1 MAKKTNLGTFTIVKQ
16 DENVIVSV
24 KAGDSS
30 GSSFLPANY
39 SIDDLASKVALLIK
53 NVNVAKST
61 KNKLTIDLV
70 KEIIVADGK
79 IVPLLAKE
87 IKLLRY
93 FSENVGKIISRE
105 ELLENVWK
113 RERDSTTRTLD
124 VHISRLR
131 QKMGDMTDAPS
142 VIQTIHGKGYKFV
155 PPAHFIY

>member
-1 MAKKTNLGTFTIVKQ
+1 MAKKTNLGTFTVVKQ
-16 DENVIVSV
+16 DEDIVISV
-24 KAGDSS
+24 KAGESS
-30 GSSFLPANY
+30 GSSFLPGNY

-61 KNKLTIDLV
+61 KSKLTIDLV

-79 IVPLLAKE
+79 IIPLLAKE

-93 FSENVGKIISRE
+93 FSENVGRIISRE

-131 QKMGDMTDAPS
+131 QKMGDMSDAPS

-155 PPAHFIY
+155 PPAHFVY

>member
-1 MAKKTNLGTFTIVKQ
+1 MAKKTNLGTFTVVKQ
-16 DENVIVSV
+16 DEDIVISV

-39 SIDDLASKVALLIK
+39 SIDDLASKIALLIK

-61 KNKLTIDLV
+61 KSKLTIDLV

-79 IVPLLAKE
+79 IIPLLAKE

-93 FSENVGKIISRE
+93 FSENVGRIISRE

-131 QKMGDMTDAPS
+131 QKMGDMSDAPS

-155 PPAHFIY
+155 PPAHFVY

>member
-16 DENVIVSV
+16 DEDVIISV
-24 KAGDSS
+24 KAGESS

-70 KEIIVADGK
+70 KEIIIADGK

-131 QKMGDMTDAPS
+131 QKMGDMSDAPS

>member
-16 DENVIVSV
+16 DEDVIISV
-24 KAGDSS
+24 KAGESS

-70 KEIIVADGK
+70 KEIIIADGK

>member
-1 MAKKTNLGTFTIVKQ
+1 MAKKTNLGTFTVVKQ
-16 DENVIVSV
+16 DEDVIITV